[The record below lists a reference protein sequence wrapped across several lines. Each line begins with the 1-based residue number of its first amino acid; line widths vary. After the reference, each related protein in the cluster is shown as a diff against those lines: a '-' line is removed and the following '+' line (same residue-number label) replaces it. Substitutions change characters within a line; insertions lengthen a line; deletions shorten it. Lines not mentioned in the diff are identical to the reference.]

1 MPLTNAMDG
10 IFDNKYYSYKAMVV
24 TIETR
29 AVLRMLEVRVNLRL
43 GHPKLFQNNGMQ
55 THIVEVIFVRIED
68 IFKEKVLKL
77 TYLTLT

>member
-10 IFDNKYYSYKAMVV
+10 IFDNMYYSYEAMVV

-43 GHPKLFQNNGMQ
+43 GYPILFQNNILFLGANP
-55 THIVEVIFVRIED
+55 HC
-68 IFKEKVLKL
+68 
-77 TYLTLT
+77 